1 MSGEVEGAGGVKY
14 LCLRCGATM
23 TYEQITSSPEVKCM
37 NCGYRVLRKAR
48 PPIVKAV
55 KAR

>member
-1 MSGEVEGAGGVKY
+1 MS
-14 LCLRCGATM
+14 
-23 TYEQITSSPEVKCM
+23 YEQVNSSPEVKCM

-48 PPIVKAV
+48 PAIVKTV

>member
-1 MSGEVEGAGGVKY
+1 MSGQVEGTAGVSY
-14 LCLRCGATM
+14 LCLRCGASM
-23 TYEQITSSPEVKCM
+23 SYEQVNSSPEVKCM

-48 PPIVKAV
+48 PAIVKTV